1 MVLTFTSKSGQLPSY
16 ATEGASG
23 LDLRAYLEE
32 PMTLQPMERALV
44 PTGLKVAIPEGY
56 EGQVRARSGLAIKH
70 GISLVNAIGT
80 IDSDYRGE
88 LMVPMINFG
97 NEPFTIENGDRIAQ
111 LVITAYERV
120 TPELT
125 LSLDDTER
133 GEGGFGHTGI
143 KG

>member
-1 MVLTFTSKSGQLPSY
+1 MVLSFTSMSGQLPAY

-23 LDLRAYLEE
+23 LDLRAYLDE

-97 NEPFTIENGDRIAQ
+97 REPFTIENGDRIAQ
-111 LVITAYERV
+111 LVIAAYERV
-120 TPELT
+120 TPELVPT
-125 LSLDDTER
+125 LDDTER

-143 KG
+143 KE